1 MSYPLPN
8 FTTRLDGQVAI
19 VTGASAGLGRRFA
32 KVLAAAGAHV
42 ALMSRRLERLE
53 DLAAEIRASG
63 GSAEPFAVDMT
74 DAASLDGAVQQVV
87 DKMGLP
93 QILINN
99 AGIPDAARA
108 TKIPLDLIDKVLDTN
123 LRAPFIM
130 AREVARRLI
139 DAKMPGRIVNI
150 ASSAAYQYEGNGAAL
165 YSVTKSGMVRMTE
178 VLAVEW
184 VKFGIN
190 VTAIA
195 PGAFS
200 SEMMDG
206 MLERVGEGMVE
217 AFPRKR
223 LCDPAQMDSTLLF
236 LVSPASE
243 CVTGTTVRIDDGQG
257 YR

>member
-1 MSYPLPN
+1 MPYPLPN

-19 VTGASAGLGRRFA
+19 VTGASAGLGLRFS

-42 ALMSRRLERLE
+42 ALMSRRLDKMEK
-53 DLAAEIRASG
+53 LADEIRAAG
-63 GSAEPFAVDMT
+63 GAAEPFAVDVT
-74 DAASLDGAVQQVV
+74 DAASLDNAVQQVA
-87 DKMGLP
+87 DCLGLP

-139 DAKMPGRIVNI
+139 DAKMSGRIVNI
-150 ASSAAYQYEGNGAAL
+150 SSSAAYQYEGNGAAL
-165 YSVTKSGMVRMTE
+165 YSITKSGMVRLTE

-184 VKFGIN
+184 ARFNIN
-190 VTAIA
+190 VTGIA

-206 MLERVGEGMVE
+206 MLERVGEGMIE
-217 AFPRKR
+217 AFARKR
-223 LCDPAQMDSTLLF
+223 ICDPAQMDSTLLF